1 MATYALDVSLTGQL
15 LIESS
20 RIEIVGTD
28 TRNEAFFCINKL
40 DLSDL
45 GLQDDASVI
54 LEVRT
59 GRYGYEAFML
69 GTVSRVNYAV
79 RYPIKSEEI
88 RRARVDIVVV
98 SNRSTTKGD
107 ILAHLRNLKLSV
119 NGKPP
124 SFLQFDVRPLAE
136 KFWDFDPRER
146 TVTFNDRV
154 SDASSRGNKI
164 ETMALILHKIVE
176 DLVFWYLS
184 DDSSD
189 ADDHYKEQVQHFIE
203 SLIMP
208 PPDGNLTERERIM
221 FARNVADEY
230 AKRGH
235 LVSRFNQQSEEPRS

>member
-1 MATYALDVSLTGQL
+1 MATYALDISLTGQL
-15 LIESS
+15 LIDSS
-20 RIEIVGTD
+20 GIEIVGTD

-45 GLQDDASVI
+45 ELQDDASVI

-88 RRARVDIVVV
+88 RRARIDIVVV

-107 ILAHLRNLKLSV
+107 IIAHVRHLKLSV

-124 SFLQFDVRPLAE
+124 SFLEFDVRPLGE
-136 KFWDFDPRER
+136 RFWDFDPRER

-154 SDASSRGNKI
+154 SEASSRGNKI
-164 ETMALILHKIVE
+164 ETMAVILHKIVE

-189 ADDHYKEQVQHFIE
+189 ADDHYREQVQRFIE
-203 SLIMP
+203 GLVMP
-208 PPDGNLTERERIM
+208 LPDDNLTERERIK
-221 FARNVADEY
+221 FSRAVADAY
-230 AKRGH
+230 ANRGQ